1 MMPDDPN
8 DQARLL
14 YLSILGLLVASGMV
28 YHYRNRLGAAL
39 QHAAIWGLI
48 FAGMTL
54 VYGFK
59 DQLLTQLNPDRA
71 QTGTSGALELR
82 RATDGHFYA
91 RVEVNGAD
99 IRFVV
104 DTGASALV
112 LSRQD
117 AERAGI
123 AVDQLEFVIPTM
135 TANGRVYGAPV
146 RLDQVAFGG
155 YVDRDFRAMV
165 NGGDSG
171 ESLLGMD
178 YLGRF
183 RSLRIEGDT
192 LYLDR

>member
-1 MMPDDPN
+1 
-8 DQARLL
+8 
-14 YLSILGLLVASGMV
+14 
-28 YHYRNRLGAAL
+28 
-39 QHAAIWGLI
+39 
-48 FAGMTL
+48 
-54 VYGFK
+54 
-59 DQLLTQLNPDRA
+59 
-71 QTGTSGALELR
+71 
-82 RATDGHFYA
+82 
-91 RVEVNGAD
+91 
-99 IRFVV
+99 
-104 DTGASALV
+104 V